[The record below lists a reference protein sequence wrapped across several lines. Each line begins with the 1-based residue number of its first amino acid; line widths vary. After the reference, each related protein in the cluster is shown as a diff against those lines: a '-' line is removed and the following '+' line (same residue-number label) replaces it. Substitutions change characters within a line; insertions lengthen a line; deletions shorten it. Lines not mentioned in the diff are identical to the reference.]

1 MQDDMAQFD
10 RGIFNNATLI
20 FKKTNE
26 VIVRRPSLLKETE
39 TYFSK

>member
-20 FKKTNE
+20 FKKTN
-26 VIVRRPSLLKETE
+26 VISKDSRDSGKE
-39 TYFSK
+39 YLV